1 MDEFLALGHG
11 RAQVR
16 EDRLLGEELVQGL
29 HIALWGGTLASMS
42 RRIVPRGIRLSPNL
56 MGVPYTAKSQV
67 Q

>member
-29 HIALWGGTLASMS
+29 HIALWRDA
-42 RRIVPRGIRLSPNL
+42 
-56 MGVPYTAKSQV
+56 GVYVAPDRPARNPPISESDGCPV
-67 Q
+67 HC